1 MDLRNLPF
9 GISGKHSKIPETYDS
24 ELSPDTSTAVTAILR
39 QSSFITDF
47 ISVAFEPKVR
57 ELEDTDSSGKVEDRV
72 DEKLFSDCYTEVTT
86 TGGAETVAVTG
97 EAV

>member
-1 MDLRNLPF
+1 MPF
-9 GISGKHSKIPETYDS
+9 GISGKHSKISETYDS
-24 ELSPDTSTAVTAILR
+24 ELSSDTSTAVAAILR

-47 ISVAFEPKVR
+47 ISAAFEPRVG
-57 ELEDTDSSGKVEDRV
+57 ELEDTDSSGKVEDSEE
-72 DEKLFSDCYTEVTT
+72 EKLFSDCYTEVTT